1 YLLAGTLLARGLL
14 CWGMSAAIN
23 NPVTLLPAAFGI
35 LVLQKSYGV
44 VRASVTPRLL
54 PAEITLVTA
63 NARSQLIT
71 LTTSLLARG
80 GAARARAAGGS
91 RRAPAAGPVVPPPP
105 LPPAPAPPGQGGP
118 APAPAPP
125 RRAAARRERT
135 AARSLPERKRAIRPR
150 RRPRRRGGRTQP

>member
-1 YLLAGTLLARGLL
+1 
-14 CWGMSAAIN
+14 MSAAIN

-71 LTTSLLARG
+71 LTTSLLG
-80 GAARARAAGGS
+80 GAWPPGSRRRPGPPGCCARAR
-91 RRAPAAGPVVPPPP
+91 
-105 LPPAPAPPGQGGP
+105 
-118 APAPAPP
+118 
-125 RRAAARRERT
+125 
-135 AARSLPERKRAIRPR
+135 
-150 RRPRRRGGRTQP
+150 